1 MDENIKRILKMVE
14 EGKLSSDKAAE
25 IIDTLKGNESTEESA
40 QQNTGKAKK
49 LVIKVKKADGEDVN
63 INFPL
68 KFIKAS
74 VKAFGKLPVD
84 IQGHVND
91 HKVNMEAIASAIESE
106 VEGTIMDLQTGK
118 GEDVKITI
126 E

>member
-1 MDENIKRILKMVE
+1 MDDSIKRILKMVE
-14 EGKLSSDKAAE
+14 EGKITSEKAAE
-25 IIDTLKGNESTEESA
+25 LIDVLKSGEAEQEASSPA
-40 QQNTGKAKK
+40 KGKK
-49 LVIKVKKADGEDVN
+49 LVIKVKKKDGEDVN

-84 IQGHVND
+84 IKGEVND
-91 HKVNMEAIASAIESE
+91 HKVDMEAIANAIESE

>member
-1 MDENIKRILKMVE
+1 MDESIKRILKMVE
-14 EGKLSSDKAAE
+14 EGKLSSEKAAE
-25 IIDTLKGNESTEESA
+25 MIDVLKSGESTEE
-40 QQNTGKAKK
+40 TTPKAGKK
-49 LVIKVKKADGEDVN
+49 LVIRVKKKDGEDVN

-84 IQGHVND
+84 IKGHVND
-91 HKVNMEAIASAIESE
+91 DKVDMEAFAAAIESE
-106 VEGTIMDLQTGK
+106 AEGTIMDLQTGK
-118 GEDVKITI
+118 GEDVRITI

>member
-1 MDENIKRILKMVE
+1 MDESIKRILKMVE
-14 EGKLSSDKAAE
+14 EGKLSSEKAAE
-25 IIDTLKGNESTEESA
+25 MIDVLKSGESTEE
-40 QQNTGKAKK
+40 TTPKAGKK
-49 LVIKVKKADGEDVN
+49 LVIRVKKKDGEDVN

-84 IQGHVND
+84 IKGHVND
-91 HKVNMEAIASAIESE
+91 HKVDMEAFAAAIESE
-106 VEGTIMDLQTGK
+106 AEGTIMDLQTGK
-118 GEDVKITI
+118 GEDVRITI

>member
-1 MDENIKRILKMVE
+1 MDESIKRILKMVE
-14 EGKLSSDKAAE
+14 EGKLSSEKAAE
-25 IIDTLKGNESTEESA
+25 MIDVLKSGESTEE
-40 QQNTGKAKK
+40 TTPKVGKK
-49 LVIKVKKADGEDVN
+49 LVIRVKKKDGEDVN

-84 IQGHVND
+84 IKGHVND
-91 HKVNMEAIASAIESE
+91 HKVDMEAFAAAIESE
-106 VEGTIMDLQTGK
+106 AEGTIMDLQTGK
-118 GEDVKITI
+118 GEDVRITI

>member
-1 MDENIKRILKMVE
+1 MDDSIKRILKMVE
-14 EGKLSSDKAAE
+14 EGKISSEKAAE
-25 IIDTLKGNESTEESA
+25 LIDVLKSGEPEQETSSP
-40 QQNTGKAKK
+40 GVGKK
-49 LVIKVKKADGEDVN
+49 LVIKVKKKDGEDLN

-68 KFIKAS
+68 KFVKAS

-84 IQGHVND
+84 IKGQVND
-91 HKVNMEAIASAIESE
+91 HKVDMEAIANAIESE

>member
-25 IIDTLKGNESTEESA
+25 IIETLKADETTTEESA
-40 QQNTGKAKK
+40 PKGKAKK
-49 LVIKVKKADGEDVN
+49 LVIKVKKSNGEDVN

-74 VKAFGKLPVD
+74 VRAFGKLPVD
-84 IQGHVND
+84 IQGKVND
-91 HKVNMEAIASAIESE
+91 HKVDMEAIANAIESE

-118 GEDVKITI
+118 GEDVRITI

>member
-1 MDENIKRILKMVE
+1 MDESIKRILKMVE

-25 IIDTLKGNESTEESA
+25 IIAALKDEGNVTEESA
-40 QQNTGKAKK
+40 PKGKAKK
-49 LVIKVKKADGEDVN
+49 LVIKVKKSDGEDVN

-84 IQGHVND
+84 IKGHVND
-91 HKVNMEAIASAIESE
+91 HKVDMEAIASAIESE

>member
-14 EGKLSSDKAAE
+14 EGKLTSEKAAE
-25 IIDTLKGNESTEESA
+25 LIEALKSDDASDDQTL
-40 QQNTGKAKK
+40 QGKAKK
-49 LVIKVKKADGEDVN
+49 FVIKVKKSNGEDVN

-74 VKAFGKLPVD
+74 VKALGKLPVD
-84 IQGHVND
+84 IKGHVND
-91 HKVNMEAIASAIESE
+91 KNIDFDAITAALESEAI
-106 VEGTIMDLQTGK
+106 GTIMNVQTGK
-118 GEDVKITI
+118 GEDVKIVI

>member
-14 EGKLSSDKAAE
+14 DGKLSSDKAAE
-25 IIDTLKGNESTEESA
+25 IIETLKADETTTDETA
-40 QQNTGKAKK
+40 PKGKAKK
-49 LVIKVKKADGEDVN
+49 LVIKVKKSNGEDMN

-74 VKAFGKLPVD
+74 MKAFGKLPMD
-84 IQGHVND
+84 IHGKVND
-91 HKVNMEAIASAIESE
+91 HKVDMEAIATAIESE
-106 VEGTIMDLQTGK
+106 AEGTIMDIQTGK
-118 GEDVKITI
+118 GEDVRITI

>member
-25 IIDTLKGNESTEESA
+25 IIDTLRADETTTEETTP
-40 QQNTGKAKK
+40 QGKAKK
-49 LVIKVKKADGEDVN
+49 LVINVKKANGEDLN

-84 IQGHVND
+84 IQGQVND
-91 HKVNMEAIASAIESE
+91 HKVDMEAIATAIESE
-106 VEGTIMDLQTGK
+106 VEGTIMDMQTGK
-118 GEDVKITI
+118 GQDVKITI